1 MGEAHTLRAGPLEA
15 TFTDGELR
23 HVRFGGSEVVQR
35 IYVAVRDHNWG
46 TLPGRLESVSVHAAK
61 REFQI
66 VFDSIHQQGGVDFR
80 WRGTL
85 TGTESGKI
93 SFAMDGRAH
102 STFLRNRIGLC
113 VHHPLR
119 ECAGQPC
126 VIETAAGTFEHTRFP
141 EFVSPHQPFLNVR
154 AITHE
159 IAPGLRAEVRFH
171 GDVFETEDHRNW
183 TDANFKTYGTPLRLP
198 FPVKVHAGTEISQR
212 IEIALQGAPETSEPS
227 WRRAVR
233 LRMTNA
239 CGARLPRIGL
249 GIASDGRP
257 LPERELQALR
267 RLKLSHL
274 RVDLPPRGD
283 WRCRLERAAAEARAI
298 GARLEVALTLPGD
311 TSALRHWALAVD
323 RWLVYQENEKATGA
337 AVACEVRAAVGP
349 EAFLVVGTN
358 AYFAELNRNRPEGD
372 GWDAACFSVNPQVHA
387 FDDESVMANASGQFD
402 AVRSALRFL
411 GGRSVVVSPVTLRP
425 RFNPDATGSVEP
437 LEPDPRQKLPFCAA
451 WTLASLRALARAGAS
466 SVTYYETRGAG
477 GVLDGGDVY
486 PVFRVLEAA
495 GEFAGADVLECESS
509 DDSRVVALALESGGR
524 RRMLIANLTGAPCE
538 IAVEGHSE
546 TLNLEPYAVI
556 RHEGEEG

>member
-35 IYVAVRDHNWG
+35 AYVAVRDHNWG
-46 TLPGRLESVSVHAAK
+46 TTPGRVENISLQIGSS
-61 REFQI
+61 EFRI

-80 WRGTL
+80 WRGTII
-85 TGTESGKI
+85 GTESSNI
-93 SFAMDGRAH
+93 SFLMDGKAY
-102 STFLRNRIGLC
+102 SAFLRNRIGFC

-126 VIETAAGTFEHTRFP
+126 IVETADGAHERTQFP

-159 IAPGLRAEVRFH
+159 VAPGVHTEVRFH

-198 FPVKVHAGTEISQR
+198 FPVEVPAGAEISQR
-212 IEIALQGAPETSEPS
+212 IEITLQGAPGIPEPPQ
-227 WRRAVR
+227 RRVVR
-233 LRMTNA
+233 LRMKNA
-239 CGARLPRIGL
+239 SGARLPRIGL
-249 GIASDGRP
+249 GMACDGRP
-257 LPERELQALR
+257 LSKRELQALR

-283 WRCRLERAAAEARAI
+283 WGPRLELAAVNARAI

-311 TSALRHWALAVD
+311 TSSLRNWAPVVD
-323 RWLVYQENEKATGA
+323 RWLIYQENEKATGA
-337 AVACEVRAAVGP
+337 AAACEVRAAVGP

-358 AYFAELNRNRPEGD
+358 AYFAELNRNRPDGD

-387 FDDESVMANASGQFD
+387 FDDESVMANAAGQFD

-411 GGRSVVVSPVTLRP
+411 VGRPVVVSPVTLRP
-425 RFNPDATGSVEP
+425 RFNPDATGSAGRP
-437 LEPDPRQKLPFCAA
+437 APDPRQNLPFCAA
-451 WTLASLRALARAGAS
+451 WTLASLEALTRAGAS
-466 SVTYYETRGAG
+466 SVTYFETRGAG
-477 GVLDGGDVY
+477 GVLDGDDIY

-495 GEFAGADVLECESS
+495 GEFAGADVIECEGS
-509 DDSRVVALALESGGR
+509 DDSRVAALAFESGGAR
-524 RRMLIANLTGAPCE
+524 LMLMANLTNVPCE
-538 IAVEGHSE
+538 VIVDGSSE
-546 TLNLEPYAVI
+546 ALYLAPYAVT
-556 RHEGEEG
+556 RVEGGEV

>member
-46 TLPGRLESVSVHAAK
+46 TTPVRLENVALHVGSS
-61 REFQI
+61 EFRI
-66 VFDSIHQQGGVDFR
+66 VFDSIHQRGGVDFR
-80 WRGTL
+80 WRGTII
-85 TGTESGKI
+85 GTESGNI
-93 SFAMDGRAH
+93 SFSMDGKAY
-102 STFLRNRIGLC
+102 SAFLRNRIGFC

-126 VIETAAGTFEHTRFP
+126 VVETADGAHERTQFP
-141 EFVSPHQPFLNVR
+141 EFVSPHQPFLNLR

-159 IAPGLRAEVRFH
+159 VAPGVRAEVRFL

-183 TDANFKTYGTPLRLP
+183 TDANFKTYGTPLHLP
-198 FPVKVHAGTEISQR
+198 FPVEVRAGAEISQR
-212 IEIALQGAPETSEPS
+212 IEITLQGAQGPPEPS
-227 WRRAVR
+227 RRRAVR
-233 LRMTNA
+233 LRMKNA
-239 CGARLPRIGL
+239 SGARLPKIGL
-249 GIASDGRP
+249 GMASDGRP
-257 LPERELQALR
+257 LSERELQALR
-267 RLKLSHL
+267 RIKLSHL

-283 WRCRLERAAAEARAI
+283 WRPRLELAAVEAKAI

-311 TSALRHWALAVD
+311 TSALRNWAPVVD
-323 RWLVYQENEKATGA
+323 RWLVYSESEKTTGSA
-337 AVACEVRAAVGP
+337 AACEVRAAVGP

-411 GGRSVVVSPVTLRP
+411 GGRPVVVSPVTLRP
-425 RFNPDATGSVEP
+425 RFNPDATGTVEP
-437 LEPDPRQKLPFCAA
+437 PEPDPRQKLPFCAA
-451 WTLASLRALARAGAS
+451 WTLASLKALTRAGAS
-466 SVTYYETRGAG
+466 SVTYFETRGAG
-477 GVLDGGDVY
+477 GVLDGDEIY
-486 PVFRVLEAA
+486 PVFRFLEAA
-495 GEFAGADVLECESS
+495 GELAGADVLECESS
-509 DDSRVVALALESGGR
+509 DDSRVAALAFESGGR
-524 RRMLIANLTGAPCE
+524 HRMLIANLTGEPCE

-546 TLNLEPYAVI
+546 TLDLGPYAVT
-556 RHEGEEG
+556 GQGVAT